1 MAESDPF
8 LSAEKLGITEE
19 QKCALVKVMVAL
31 GDGTITEQEFYMP
44 VWKERGYLVGDRSRH
59 HCKTVACIG
68 GWAETLGKVNMR
80 HTGGGQGMD
89 DLFHPPGVEWRAI
102 GAVEAIRA
110 IQNYL
115 RTGDPDWRGAMKR

>member
-31 GDGTITEQEFYMP
+31 GDGIITEQEFYMP
-44 VWKERGYLVGDRSRH
+44 VWRDRGEVARH
-59 HCKTVACIG
+59 RGCGTVACIG
-68 GWAETLGKVNMR
+68 GWAETLGKVSMR
-80 HTGGGQGMD
+80 HAGDQGMNE
-89 DLFHPPGVEWRAI
+89 LFHPPGVDWRAI
-102 GAVEAIRA
+102 GPIEAIRA

-115 RTGDPDWRGAMKR
+115 FTGVPNWRKAMKR